1 MARGSSLYGKY
12 RAAGTAAG
20 KYQGSWYAQ
29 EGLEAKKGA
38 ESGITKMRLD
48 TLDQN
53 VGAVSEALSLASSMY
68 EGHKSKQ
75 EMGRMA
81 KPVEE
86 GGLGAVEQKQSSLDW
101 LFGAEKEYKLAGE
114 GEKIYKASDVR
125 AKFKSTLYDQ
135 VTDPTKTKVPNPKN
149 KQETDDA
156 LIADVNKEHKEALK
170 KGEQSGNIA
179 ILGDDKNK
187 QRQERLETYGIQTNT
202 GTLADDVGL
211 SNEADLDL
219 TATSN
224 ILGKDYADQGGQGA
238 LDEKEDALG
247 IKANPYTGI
256 EFGEAY
262 GLAKKSQKGEGT
274 FWYEGAAGTKREGIN
289 EYAF

>member
-1 MARGSSLYGKY
+1 MARRSSLYGKY

-135 VTDPTKTKVPNPKN
+135 VTDPTKTKVPAPVKEENPKPG
-149 KQETDDA
+149 DA
-156 LIADVNKEHKEALK
+156 NYIGPVQNTLANEA
-170 KGEQSGNIA
+170 GMSES
-179 ILGDDKNK
+179 GDDP
-187 QRQERLETYGIQTNT
+187 
-202 GTLADDVGL
+202 DVKFDIT
-211 SNEADLDL
+211 SNEKPSSDDD
-219 TATSN
+219 
-224 ILGKDYADQGGQGA
+224 ILNMVGFGYAAPDDKESPLSRGDANKKFLKEGGKVGEPFEWDGKQW
-238 LDEKEDALG
+238 
-247 IKANPYTGI
+247 KA
-256 EFGEAY
+256 
-262 GLAKKSQKGEGT
+262 
-274 FWYEGAAGTKREGIN
+274 W
-289 EYAF
+289 

>member
-1 MARGSSLYGKY
+1 MARGNSLYGKY

-20 KYQGSWYAQ
+20 KYQRSRYAQ
-29 EGLEAKKGA
+29 EGLEAEKGA
-38 ESGITKMRLD
+38 ESTLSKMRLD
-48 TLDQN
+48 TLDQT

-86 GGLGAVEQKQSSLDW
+86 GGLGAVEQKQSGLDW

-125 AKFKSTLYDQ
+125 AKYQSSLYDE
-135 VTDPTKTKVPNPKN
+135 VNNNLKTKVPAPVKKEKPKPG
-149 KQETDDA
+149 DA
-156 LIADVNKEHKEALK
+156 DYIGPVQNTLANEA
-170 KGEQSGNIA
+170 GISES
-179 ILGDDKNK
+179 GDDP
-187 QRQERLETYGIQTNT
+187 
-202 GTLADDVGL
+202 DVKFDIT
-211 SNEADLDL
+211 SNEKLSSDDD
-219 TATSN
+219 
-224 ILGKDYADQGGQGA
+224 ILNMVGFGYAAPD
-238 LDEKEDALG
+238 DKEDALG